1 MCIKMYLE
9 NALGNRFPFLN
20 IFLRFEVKN
29 TKKLEEKRKN
39 KTLFPEKCSLC
50 CGSNSVYKLD

>member
-1 MCIKMYLE
+1 MYLE

-39 KTLFPEKCSLC
+39 KALFPEKCSLC